1 MARHSLSVHAPQ
13 GHVGT
18 LAFESA
24 QDRYEFAYHPD
35 WLASV
40 HAFPLS
46 PHIPLTAQ
54 PSASGVIARFL
65 QNLLPEG
72 RALDVASAFHQ
83 ISKNNIFGLVNLLG
97 REPVG
102 ALSFLPEDRGAR
114 EAVAPDSRR
123 PISDEELSERIRER
137 DRIPFPVWDGK
148 VRLSVAGFQDKLQV
162 LLDGDRINLV
172 EAPLAST
179 HILKPE
185 AHNPATPF
193 MVANEH
199 FCMTLA
205 ARMGLPVAPVR
216 IRRIP
221 EPILLVK
228 RFDRVVALGPD
239 RQLVA
244 SVHRLHVI
252 DACQAL
258 DMPAALKYERNMG
271 STEHVRHI
279 RDGASFEKL
288 FALAGAFENPAVAR
302 RFLLRWAILQLLIG
316 NSDAHGKNLSFFV
329 RDSGLSPADLYDLVC
344 VHAYGKAIEQDMA
357 MGYGEEFRCDA
368 VTAYD
373 FADFAH
379 RTGMPARLVMRELTL
394 MAQQAQKLAHG
405 LASDAVYTSA
415 ERELVSTIAQFVVD
429 QAARLLKIAPDVPKV
444 DPGLLRSG

>member
-1 MARHSLSVHAPQ
+1 MARHSLSVRAPQ

-18 LAFESA
+18 LVFESA
-24 QDRYEFAYHPD
+24 QDHYEFSYDPD
-35 WLASV
+35 WLTEL

-46 PHIPLTAQ
+46 PHIPLARS

-102 ALSFLPEDRGAR
+102 ALSFLPVEGGAR
-114 EAVAPDSRR
+114 EDVAQVARR
-123 PISDEELSERIRER
+123 PISDAELNDRIRAR
-137 DRIPFPVWDGK
+137 DRVPFPVWDGK

-221 EPILLVK
+221 EPILLIK
-228 RFDRVVALGPD
+228 RFDRVVELAPD
-239 RQLVA
+239 GQHVA
-244 SVHRLHVI
+244 TVHRLHVI

-271 STEHVRHI
+271 STVHVRHI
-279 RDGASFEKL
+279 RDGVSFEKL
-288 FALAGAFENPAVAR
+288 FALANAFENPAIAR
-302 RFLLRWAILQLLIG
+302 RFFLRWAILQLLIG

-329 RDSGLSPADLYDLVC
+329 HGSGLSPANLYDLVC
-344 VHAYGKAIEQDMA
+344 VHAYGKAIGQDMA

-368 VTAYD
+368 VTPHD
-373 FADFAH
+373 LADFAH

-394 MAQQAQKLAHG
+394 MAQQAQKLAIG
-405 LASDAVYTSA
+405 LASDEVYTNA
-415 ERELVSTIAQFVVD
+415 ERELVLIIARFVVD
-429 QAARLLKIAPDVPKV
+429 QAARLLRIAPEVPKV
-444 DPGLLRSG
+444 DPSLL